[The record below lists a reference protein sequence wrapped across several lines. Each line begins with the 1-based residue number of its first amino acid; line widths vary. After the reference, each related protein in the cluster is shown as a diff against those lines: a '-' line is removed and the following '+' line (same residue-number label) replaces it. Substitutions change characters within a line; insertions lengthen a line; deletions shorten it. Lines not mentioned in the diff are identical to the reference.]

1 MSNKKSLKGYY
12 LITFLIGL
20 GFFVWYL
27 GNKIYMKIQRE
38 QRNLDIEN
46 VAYDEI
52 KKEIRKMI
60 NGGNE

>member
-1 MSNKKSLKGYY
+1 MWVIFL
-12 LITFLIGL
+12 LIVLVLIGL

-38 QRNLDIEN
+38 QRNLDIEH
-46 VAYDEI
+46 VAHDEI

>member
-1 MSNKKSLKGYY
+1 MWVIFL
-12 LITFLIGL
+12 LIVIVLIGL
-20 GFFVWYL
+20 GFFIWYL

-52 KKEIRKMI
+52 KKEIHKMI